1 MRNMDKLN
9 QDFREFIG
17 LLESEESGRTKALID
32 LEELRKSD

>member
-17 LLESEESGRTKALID
+17 LLESEGD